1 MGCEL
6 ELEFLPGPEDL
17 VGKIGFGTWGLGGD
31 AYGNITKE
39 KSIELVRYAYRNGI
53 RVFDTSPLYGNGK
66 CEEVLGE
73 ALSIYP
79 RDSYKLI
86 SKAGLYKIGEVEI
99 RNFQDSFLLES
110 FKQSLTRLQIS
121 FIDYFL
127 LHSPTNSE
135 LTPGRDTRFGLQEL
149 IRGNQIKNFGVSMKA
164 PEDLWFVNE
173 LLDVGVVELNF
184 SLMDQ
189 RFYRSINSRDS
200 KYFTIARTPYNFGF
214 LTDSP
219 PPSSPPI
226 SPNHHLSNWQQSQFD
241 NWHSFRGIWKS
252 IADTNNLSI
261 QDFALIFILSEP
273 KIDLVIPGFM
283 EFDHIDQAINAAK
296 RGKLMPICMNQIK
309 EVYSREE
316 PRFRMVK

>member
-1 MGCEL
+1 MGHEL
-6 ELEFLPGPEDL
+6 KLEFHREPQNL
-17 VGKIGFGTWGLGGD
+17 VSKLGFGTWGLGGD
-31 AYGNITKE
+31 AYGHIARE
-39 KSIELVRYAYRNGI
+39 KSIDLVRYAYQSGI
-53 RVFDTSPLYGNGK
+53 RVFDTSPLYGSGK

-73 ALSIYP
+73 ALSVYP

-86 SKAGLYKIGEVEI
+86 SKAGLYKVAGVEM

-110 FKQSLTRLQIS
+110 FTQSLTRLQIS

-135 LTPGRDTRFGLQEL
+135 LSPGKDTTFGLREL
-149 IRGNQIKNFGVSMKA
+149 IRANRIKNFGVSMKA
-164 PEDLWFVNE
+164 PEDFQFIEE
-173 LLDVGVVELNF
+173 LHDVGVVELNF

-189 RFYRSINSRDS
+189 RLYRSINSGNS

-219 PPSSPPI
+219 PPSSPPV
-226 SPNHHLSNWQQSQFD
+226 SPNQHLSNWQQSQFD
-241 NWHSFRGIWKS
+241 NWHNFRVIWKS
-252 IADTNNLSI
+252 IADQNNLSI

-283 EFDHIDQAINAAK
+283 EFDHIDQAIHAAK
-296 RGKLMPICMNQIK
+296 IGNLTPICMNQIK
-309 EVYSREE
+309 GVYSREE
-316 PRFRMVK
+316 PKFRMVK